1 MPATIQYAEFDA
13 ALATAGAQFAA
24 AEGHGVLC
32 GLLCAKPA
40 EAAQRWLAE
49 ILAGAGE
56 APEDCRAVLQNVLE
70 STRHDLQGHMLSF
83 TPLLPD
89 DEETLAARVA
99 ALAAWCEGFLF
110 GLGASGLARDAQLS
124 SEAREVLRDFAE
136 LARNDAATEDGSE
149 EDEMAYA
156 EIVEYLRAGAQL
168 VHDELNPAPA
178 TRMPGSPQIH

>member
-1 MPATIQYAEFDA
+1 MPAMIQYAEFDA
-13 ALATAGAQFAA
+13 VLATAGAEFAA

-49 ILAGAGE
+49 ILTGTGE
-56 APEDCRAVLQNVLE
+56 PADDSRTVLQNVLE
-70 STRHDLQGHMLSF
+70 TTRHDLQGSMLSF

-89 DEETLAARVA
+89 DEETLAARVT

-110 GLGASGLARDAQLS
+110 GLGAGGLAHDAQLS
-124 SEAREVLRDFAE
+124 SEAREVLQDFAE

-149 EDEMAYA
+149 EDEVAYT
-156 EIVEYLRAGAQL
+156 EIVEYLRAGTQL

-178 TRMPGSPQIH
+178 TRMPGSPHIH